1 MNNTMYP
8 IAVIG
13 VIAAVTWALRA
24 FPFLLFGNRP
34 LPKVIRYLGKAL
46 PPAIMTILVI
56 YCLRDISFGQSPFGI
71 PELAA
76 CALVVILQVVRKK
89 YVSVDYCRNRML
101 YDPDSH
107 HVTNLFRTVNEQINR
122 DLNRVVCCSKNVIGE
137 AENVIIWSFPGT
149 WLFNVP
155 GLLQSRAPQVPAV
168 IDER

>member
-13 VIAAVTWALRA
+13 VIAVVTWVLRA

-46 PPAIMTILVI
+46 PPAIMTVLVI

-76 CALVVILQVVRKK
+76 CVLVVILQVVRKNM
-89 YVSVDYCRNRML
+89 YLSIIAG
-101 YDPDSH
+101 
-107 HVTNLFRTVNEQINR
+107 TVCYMI
-122 DLNRVVCCSKNVIGE
+122 LIRVM
-137 AENVIIWSFPGT
+137 
-149 WLFNVP
+149 
-155 GLLQSRAPQVPAV
+155 
-168 IDER
+168 